1 MKYRN
6 GFAGGVGAALSAFG
20 LVVSLLLG
28 GAAGAQE
35 MQKSEA
41 AAPPKKISVSTTV
54 YFDPGRSELTAD
66 ARAKIDDMLAKL
78 AGLKIET
85 VNATGIAGRMH
96 SEVPLAL
103 ARVDLVRDYL
113 ASKGI
118 VPSSFRREAEEEY
131 PLPNQADGRETPEER
146 KHQSRVEI
154 ELSGYRPAAQ

>member
-1 MKYRN
+1 MTHRN
-6 GFAGGVGAALSAFG
+6 SSMGRIGAAISCFG
-20 LVVSLLLG
+20 LIASLLIG
-28 GAAGAQE
+28 GEARAQDT
-35 MQKSEA
+35 QKAEI
-41 AAPPKKISVSTTV
+41 APPKKISASATV
-54 YFDPGRSELTAD
+54 YFDPGRTELNAE
-66 ARAKIDDMLAKL
+66 ARSKIDAAIAKL
-78 AGLKIET
+78 AGLRIDT
-85 VNATGIAGRMH
+85 VSATGIAGRMH